1 MRIFNINKPNE
12 TIKPLLQ
19 AKIDSLAKPKG
30 SLGTLEELAM
40 QIGWIQQTLTPQLIM
55 PHHFLLAADHG
66 IADSGVSPSPK
77 SITWQQAIN
86 FVEGG
91 GGVNIFVRQ
100 HHFTMSVI
108 DAGVDYEFAKHS
120 GVIDKK
126 IRRGTHN
133 FLEQSAMSEQEML
146 QSIDIG
152 AQLVTD
158 CHRNGC
164 NIISIGEL
172 GIANTSASSIWMSYL
187 TNIPLKECVGAGSG
201 WASEGTKRKYK
212 ILQQAVDNYHGNSS
226 PQSIM
231 SYFGG
236 FEMVMAVGAMLKAA
250 ELKMIILIDGFIMTN
265 CLLMASQFN
274 ENVKYYAI
282 FGHRGEETGHSLLLD
297 KMGVKALL
305 ALNFRLGEGTGALC
319 AYPIVDS
326 AVRMINEMKS
336 FQQAEVTPITLC

>member
-1 MRIFNINKPNE
+1 MKTFSINKPDE
-12 TIKPLLQ
+12 AIKSLLQ

-30 SLGTLEELAM
+30 SLGILEELAL
-40 QIGWIQQTLTPQLIM
+40 QIGWIQQTLTPKLTM
-55 PHHFLLAADHG
+55 PHHLLFAADHG
-66 IADSGVSPSPK
+66 IAESGVSPSPK

-86 FVEGG
+86 FIEGG
-91 GGVNIFVRQ
+91 GGINIFARQ
-100 HHFTMSVI
+100 HHFNMLVV
-108 DAGVDYEFAKHS
+108 DAGVDFDFAQQI

-126 IRRGTHN
+126 IRKGTHN
-133 FLEQSAMSEQEML
+133 FLEQAAMTEQEML
-146 QSIDIG
+146 RAIDSG
-152 AQLVTD
+152 AQLVAD
-158 CHRNGC
+158 CQRAGC

-187 TNIPLKECVGAGSG
+187 TGISLKDCVGAGSG
-201 WASEGTKRKYK
+201 WASEGTKRKYQ
-212 ILQQAVDNYHGNSS
+212 ILQQAIDNYQGDHSAEA
-226 PQSIM
+226 IM

-265 CLLMASQFN
+265 CLLMACQFN
-274 ENVKYYAI
+274 ENVRHYAI
-282 FGHRGEETGHSLLLD
+282 FGHRGEETGHGLLLD

-305 ALNFRLGEGTGALC
+305 ALNFRLGEGTGAVC
-319 AYPIVDS
+319 AYPLVDS